1 MIITTTENSVD
12 YINSVKTQRRDW
24 FLASMFLPLGIRN
37 SVLTIY
43 ALDIELEH
51 VHHMVKEEMM
61 GHIRYAWWQERIE
74 ALRTAPVIQG
84 HQLLQALA
92 ASDVTVESLLT
103 IVTAYRVSFPEYPTD
118 SEETVINA
126 VRNYI
131 DNCHTELAEVSLHN
145 NDKTSRQVRGD
156 KNKWNK
162 ATAIITSHRKKYGR
176 KYNNWLLIKLLF
188 V

>member
-1 MIITTTENSVD
+1 MSFTTTESNVD
-12 YINSVKTQRRDW
+12 YINLVKTQRHDW
-24 FLASMFLPLGIRN
+24 FLSAMFLPVGVRN
-37 SVLTIY
+37 SVLAIY

-84 HQLLQALA
+84 HPLLQALA
-92 ASDVTVESLLT
+92 ASDVPVESLLP
-103 IVTAYRVSFPEYPTD
+103 IVTDYRESFPEYPSD
-118 SEETVINA
+118 SEQIVMNA
-126 VRNYI
+126 VRNYV
-131 DNCHTELAEVSLHN
+131 DNCHTELVEVSLQN
-145 NDKTSRQVRGD
+145 KEKTSRQARGD

-162 ATAIITSHRKKYGR
+162 ATAIITSHRNKYSR

-188 V
+188 I

>member
-24 FLASMFLPLGIRN
+24 FLAAMFLPEPIRE

-61 GHIRYAWWQERIE
+61 GHIRYAWWQENIE
-74 ALRTAPVIQG
+74 ALGSSVAVSNHPLLQLLASTDIKPQSLLPIITAYRESFPNLPNNSEEVIQG
-84 HQLLQALA
+84 IVKQYLACHPALVA
-92 ASDVTVESLLT
+92 GSGI
-103 IVTAYRVSFPEYPTD
+103 IV
-118 SEETVINA
+118 
-126 VRNYI
+126 
-131 DNCHTELAEVSLHN
+131 
-145 NDKTSRQVRGD
+145 
-156 KNKWNK
+156 WNK
-162 ATAIITSHRKKYGR
+162 ATAIITKHRKKYR
-176 KYNNWLLIKLLF
+176 QKYNGWLLVKLLF